1 MEIARLTFTR
11 READD
16 DLDRQRQSGGRTSH
30 DSSSFV
36 NGVVWMRRVGG
47 IFIHPNHLSAMLPP
61 THGSVLCYYVI
72 LFLPYLPTY
81 MYLLAAEG
89 VAA

>member
-30 DSSSFV
+30 DSLSFV
-36 NGVVWMRRVGG
+36 NGVVTVVWMRRIGE
-47 IFIHPNHLSAMLPP
+47 
-61 THGSVLCYYVI
+61 I
-72 LFLPYLPTY
+72 LFIQGQAAYAKKGANLPT
-81 MYLLAAEG
+81 LLD
-89 VAA
+89 

>member
-30 DSSSFV
+30 DSLSFV
-36 NGVVWMRRVGG
+36 NGVVWMRRIGEMFSFTQGQAAYAKKVQT
-47 IFIHPNHLSAMLPP
+47 FI
-61 THGSVLCYYVI
+61 LC
-72 LFLPYLPTY
+72 
-81 MYLLAAEG
+81 
-89 VAA
+89 